1 MILAYHKVDIARK
14 TKWYV
19 SANCF
24 ERQLAALAGRR
35 AVYLDDYDPADPG
48 QFVLTFDGIYD
59 EIVRFALPLLKRR
72 GLPFE
77 LFVVGDYAGKWNDFD
92 QHVEPPARF
101 GSLETLR
108 RLVDAGGRV
117 QWHTRTHCRLDDLP
131 DSDLARELDPGE
143 ELRRAFPE
151 PHHFC
156 WFAYPHGKVA
166 PRVKAAAAER
176 FAGALA
182 CDDGDR
188 ADRYNLPRT
197 LVFEQTPLSK
207 STVSVIVANYNYGQ
221 FLAEALDS
229 VLDQSVPPDEI
240 LIADDGSTDIS
251 AEVIAYFE
259 RAHPGRFKIL
269 RNPKNLG
276 IIDNF
281 RQAVE
286 TSTGD
291 YIAFLGADNLM
302 RRDYVERCKA
312 ALDANP
318 NAAVAYTDMTIFGA
332 LSRVLAVKVGAGATQ
347 RADVFHWRFP
357 DPTPEVLGK
366 FEKHNFI
373 HGSSMYRRKAYDAVG
388 GYTSHAERPE
398 DHNLFKRMLDLGW
411 QPVHVK
417 APVIEYRQHSRD
429 QANTAHNLER
439 ELSFWRRSGEQ
450 AQTEAK
456 RLTKLVNARETELE
470 AARTRIE
477 KLEQLVE
484 ELRAKAASA

>member
-48 QFVLTFDGIYD
+48 QIALTFDGVYD
-59 EIVRFALPLLKRR
+59 ELVRFALPLLKKRN
-72 GLPFE
+72 LPFE
-77 LFVVGDYAGKWNDFD
+77 LFIVGNYAGKWNTFD

-101 GSLETLR
+101 ASLENLR
-108 RLVDAGGRV
+108 RLVDAGGRI
-117 QWHTRTHCRLDDLP
+117 QWHTRTHCRLDDL
-131 DSDLARELDPGE
+131 SGIDLECELDPGE
-143 ELRRAFPE
+143 DLRRAFPE
-151 PHHFC
+151 PHHFR

-166 PRVKAAAAER
+166 PRVKAAAALR

-182 CDDGDR
+182 CDDGDP

-197 LVFEQTPLSK
+197 LVFEHTPLAKSK
-207 STVSVIVANYNYGQ
+207 VSVIVANYNYGQ

-240 LIADDGSTDIS
+240 LIADDASTDMS
-251 AEVIAYFE
+251 AEVIAFFE
-259 RAHPGRFKIL
+259 RTHPGRFKVL
-269 RNPKNLG
+269 RNQQNLG

-281 RQAVE
+281 RQAAAA
-286 TSTGD
+286 SSGD

-302 RRDYVERCKA
+302 RRDYVERCRS

-318 NAAVAYTDMTIFGA
+318 KAAVAYTDMTIFGA
-332 LSRVLAVKVGAGATQ
+332 LARVLAVKVSADSTQ
-347 RADVFHWRFP
+347 RSDVFHWRFP
-357 DPTPEVLGK
+357 DPTPEVLAQ

-373 HGSSMYRRKAYDAVG
+373 HGSSMYRRQAYDAVG
-388 GYTSHAERPE
+388 GYASHAERPE

-450 AQTEAK
+450 AQAELKGVAK
-456 RLTKLVNARETELE
+456 TLKAREAELD

-484 ELRAKAASA
+484 ELRAKAASG